1 MLNGSSAVK
10 RESLTLSNIS
20 CTTESQRQLFKC
32 ILRGHVKLG
41 EKGNAFLRN
50 VRNRIHINLLHMLKE
65 MSPNVLYSTRLKA
78 CIQCTNFDSEGYGK
92 VAICKNQ
99 RIYQLYRGADK
110 SLARPGRKQARRHV
124 RDSHDFNNIETRAV
138 VKVFFLQGK
147 APKEI
152 HAILT
157 ETLACF
163 RPGRA
168 KNLSAPLYNA
178 VILVNCLTKLAFLIA
193 RLRLSVLNL
202 EKFYIGQ

>member
-1 MLNGSSAVK
+1 MVIKRDCLISCRNENMLNGSSAVK

-110 SLARPGRKQARRHV
+110 SLARPGRKQARGM
-124 RDSHDFNNIETRAV
+124 SGTRTISTTLRRELSSR
-138 VKVFFLQGK
+138 FFFCK
-147 APKEI
+147 A
-152 HAILT
+152 
-157 ETLACF
+157 
-163 RPGRA
+163 RR
-168 KNLSAPLYNA
+168 
-178 VILVNCLTKLAFLIA
+178 
-193 RLRLSVLNL
+193 RR
-202 EKFYIGQ
+202 KFTQFWQKH